1 MKLDNC
7 EYILDS
13 LDKVKLKFDIHN
25 ENIKMIKKQA
35 AQLAKNTQD
44 QSKEYDEFRR
54 NLAE

>member
-1 MKLDNC
+1 MKLDKC

-44 QSKEYDEFRR
+44 QSKEYDFFE
-54 NLAE
+54 